1 MQVSVRTE
9 YCNNQLFTIRSLL
22 MRFSIVLLS
31 CFMLL
36 ACGKTGALYL
46 TEEPPAQPEQDTQS
60 QSEQAQSQDAGS
72 GGKAD

>member
-9 YCNNQLFTIRSLL
+9 YCNNRLFTIRFGL

-31 CFMLL
+31 CLMLL

-46 TEEPPAQPEQDTQS
+46 EEEPPAQPEQNTQS
-60 QSEQAQSQDAGS
+60 QSGQAQNQDTS
-72 GGKAD
+72 TGGKAD